1 MKFSSQNQTGL
12 LPKNEEEVEPN
23 LDLNHYLIEHPTSTF
38 FMRVRGNSMIGS
50 GIHEGDLLIVD
61 RSLTAQDKKVI
72 VAIWNGEF
80 SVKMLR
86 RKESRFFLESTATGY
101 PVLEITP
108 ESDFQIWGVVT
119 NVIHPL

>member
-1 MKFSSQNQTGL
+1 MKFSSENQTGL
-12 LPKNEEEVEPN
+12 SPSGDESVEPN
-23 LDLNHYLIEHPTSTF
+23 LDLNRYLIEHPTSTF

-61 RSLTAQDKKVI
+61 RALTAQDKKVI
-72 VAIWNGEF
+72 IAIWNGEF

-86 RKESRFFLESTATGY
+86 RKESRFFLESTAAGY
-101 PVLEITP
+101 PTWEITP
-108 ESDFQIWGVVT
+108 DSDFQVWGVVT

>member
-12 LPKNEEEVEPN
+12 LPPGDESLEPT
-23 LDLNHYLIEHPTSTF
+23 LDLNRYLIEHPTSTF
-38 FMRVRGNSMIGS
+38 FMRVRGNSMLGS

-86 RKESRFFLESTATGY
+86 RKESRFFLESTTAGY
-101 PVLEITP
+101 PLLEITP

>member
-1 MKFSSQNQTGL
+1 
-12 LPKNEEEVEPN
+12 
-23 LDLNHYLIEHPTSTF
+23 
-38 FMRVRGNSMIGS
+38 MIGS